1 MGIPNLSRHLTSLS
15 ESIVFGGGSDDPST
29 NPNPVRSVVID
40 GPALVYH
47 VHSILA
53 SRSSSR
59 LSQID
64 RQPSCNEVSVA
75 VMNYLVLL
83 EILNVS
89 VYVCWIF
96 SGLPPENV
104 Y

>member
-1 MGIPNLSRHLTSLS
+1 MGIPNLSRHLASLS
-15 ESIVFGGGSDDPST
+15 EPIVFGGGRDDSST
-29 NPNPVRSVVID
+29 NSVRSVVID

-53 SRSSSR
+53 SKSSSR

-83 EILNVS
+83 KILNVS
-89 VYVCWIF
+89 VYVHLIF
-96 SGLPPENV
+96 SELL
-104 Y
+104 

>member
-1 MGIPNLSRHLTSLS
+1 MGIPNLSRHLASLS
-15 ESIVFGGGSDDPST
+15 EPIVFGGSHDGPST
-29 NPNPVRSVVID
+29 NSVRSVVID

-53 SRSSSR
+53 SKGSSR

-83 EILNVS
+83 KTLKIS
-89 VYVCWIF
+89 VYVYWVSCE
-96 SGLPPENV
+96 LPQKHV